1 MIRLQDRL
9 GRTGGARRGR
19 TAALAVAVFAGLA
32 SGARAQPADLPI
44 LAATTDKYPPGVRV
58 TRTPAGA
65 VYADAKGRVLYGMDM
80 RTLLRWGPDP
90 SQYCVDQCATVWEPL
105 LAPAGAAPNIA
116 YPRDVERGRRG
127 AQDGDPAAAPLRQPA
142 FYTQR
147 DAPDWTVIA
156 GPQGPQWVYKGWHL
170 VFTRRGDKPGSTTF
184 DGAGAKT
191 WNTLKFV
198 PPVPKVTA
206 PNNVQPIAMEGGYVL
221 ADSGGRVLFTAD
233 CADRCSD
240 WRPFAAGMASAGV
253 GDWTVDRTGD
263 APSWTY
269 RGQPVFVASEDEPN
283 AAPPG
288 GKLLRP

>member
-1 MIRLQDRL
+1 MIGLKDRQGTTAPG
-9 GRTGGARRGR
+9 GRRARA
-19 TAALAVAVFAGLA
+19 AALAVVVLAGLA
-32 SGARAQPADLPI
+32 GAARSQPADLPSP
-44 LAATTDKYPPGVRV
+44 AATTDKYPPGIRV

-90 SQYCVDQCATVWEPL
+90 SQYCVDQCAADWEPL

-116 YPRDVERGRRG
+116 YPRDVERGRRR
-127 AQDGDPAAAPLRQPA
+127 AQDGPTAAPPGQPV

-147 DAPDWTVIA
+147 NAPDWTVIA

-170 VFTRRGDKPGSTTF
+170 VFTRRGDKPGSTAF
-184 DGAGAKT
+184 EGAEAKT

-198 PPVPKVTA
+198 PPVPKITA
-206 PNNVQPIAMEGGYVL
+206 PNNVQPIAMDGGYAL
-221 ADSGGRVLFTAD
+221 ADSDGRVLFTGD
-233 CADRCSD
+233 CGDRCAD

-253 GDWTVDRTGD
+253 GEWAVNRTGD
-263 APSWTY
+263 TPSWTY
-269 RGQPVFVASEDEPN
+269 RGQPVFVAQDDDPTQ
-283 AAPPG
+283 AAPG